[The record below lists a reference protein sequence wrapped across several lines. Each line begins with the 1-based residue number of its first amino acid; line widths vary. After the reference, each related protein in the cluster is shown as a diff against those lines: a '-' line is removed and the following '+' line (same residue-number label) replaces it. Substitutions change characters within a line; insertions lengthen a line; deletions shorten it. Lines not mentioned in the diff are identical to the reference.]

1 MELEQNYV
9 PSSHTRHDRLKRR
22 YLLPDLQAHY
32 DDTMHITFI
41 PKTCRKMCTSTRSDV
56 CYRVRLTGIFCRC
69 HVRCRRTLYRWRVFI
84 ITTQQPCHRV
94 LRLRFAFFSLSASF
108 HSSLP
113 PFLSSLPFL
122 FSYVPFLLSYLTSI
136 FQPLLFFFFLS
147 SNSISEKSSAVRA
160 LTPVILLV
168 HFFEIAASSSGT
180 ARISERSS
188 GINPA
193 GTNGFT
199 IGEASV
205 GDI

>member
-56 CYRVRLTGIFCRC
+56 CSRVRLTGIFCRC

-108 HSSLP
+108 LSFLP
-113 PFLSSLPFL
+113 PFFFFSSLSFFLRSLSSF
-122 FSYVPFLLSYLTSI
+122 LSYFNYSASS
-136 FQPLLFFFFLS
+136 FFFLS
-147 SNSISEKSSAVRA
+147 LFQQHFRKVICSYSCNSFSTF
-160 LTPVILLV
+160 L
-168 HFFEIAASSSGT
+168 
-180 ARISERSS
+180 
-188 GINPA
+188 
-193 GTNGFT
+193 
-199 IGEASV
+199 
-205 GDI
+205 

>member
-56 CYRVRLTGIFCRC
+56 CSWVRLTGIFCRC

-94 LRLRFAFFSLSASF
+94 LLLRFVFFSLSGSF
-108 HSSLP
+108 LSSFLPFLSSLP

-136 FQPLLFFFFLS
+136 FQHLLFFLS
-147 SNSISEKSSAVRA
+147 LFQQHFRK
-160 LTPVILLV
+160 VIC
-168 HFFEIAASSSGT
+168 S
-180 ARISERSS
+180 
-188 GINPA
+188 
-193 GTNGFT
+193 
-199 IGEASV
+199 
-205 GDI
+205 